1 MAVRHQLELLGLEE
15 SLRRAEASG
24 ATPTQRGKLRRRVEL
39 AHELCSA
46 LPGPEDLAYLHSG
59 LCQTHLPRSRPVRNR
74 DVWVRQSGRFRLVI
88 QPGLVVDGKFPGG
101 GRCLLDDE
109 SEGMYVGVPYGSRA
123 RLILIWLQTEGMKSR
138 FVSMDKSMS
147 AWIRSLGLA
156 VTGGKTGTI
165 ANVREQTLRIA
176 RCSFSLQ
183 WTDFDEAGNATQ
195 RIQDTKIVEGMELWQ
210 AIGDASKWT
219 ATVELSPRFHDAL
232 REHAVPLDNRALA
245 DLAGNSLGLDLYAFF
260 AHRLHRLSAPLHLR
274 WGKLAEQ
281 FGGEGQASWKVAEKI
296 KDILP
301 DVMHAYPEGNVE
313 ITKSGLMLRP
323 SNPPVPK
330 TMIQGRRL
338 SLIA

>member
-24 ATPTQRGKLRRRVEL
+24 ATLTQRGELGDGWNSRTNSAALFPVRRTG
-39 AHELCSA
+39 A
-46 LPGPEDLAYLHSG
+46 LHSG
-59 LCQTHLPRSRPVRNR
+59 LCQTHLPRSRPLRNR

-101 GRCLLDDE
+101 GRCLLDDK
-109 SEGMYVGVPYGSRA
+109 SEGMSVGVPYGSRA
-123 RLILIWLQTEGMKSR
+123 RLILIWLQTEGMESR

-156 VTGGKTGTI
+156 VTGGKTGTR
-165 ANVREQTLRIA
+165 ANVREQTLQIA

-183 WTDFDEAGNATQ
+183 WTDFDEAGNAT
-195 RIQDTKIVEGMELWQ
+195 RRKSRTPKSSREWSFGKLSAMRANGRRRLR
-210 AIGDASKWT
+210 
-219 ATVELSPRFHDAL
+219 LSPRFHDAL

-301 DVMHAYPEGNVE
+301 DVMHAYPEANVE

-330 TMIQGRRL
+330 TMIPGRRL

>member
-1 MAVRHQLELLGLEE
+1 LAVRHQLELLGLEE

-24 ATPTQRGKLRRRVEL
+24 ATLTQRGKLRRRVEL

-59 LCQTHLPRSRPVRNR
+59 LCQTHLPRSRPMRNR

-165 ANVREQTLRIA
+165 ATSVST
-176 RCSFSLQ
+176 
-183 WTDFDEAGNATQ
+183 
-195 RIQDTKIVEGMELWQ
+195 
-210 AIGDASKWT
+210 
-219 ATVELSPRFHDAL
+219 
-232 REHAVPLDNRALA
+232 
-245 DLAGNSLGLDLYAFF
+245 
-260 AHRLHRLSAPLHLR
+260 
-274 WGKLAEQ
+274 
-281 FGGEGQASWKVAEKI
+281 
-296 KDILP
+296 
-301 DVMHAYPEGNVE
+301 
-313 ITKSGLMLRP
+313 
-323 SNPPVPK
+323 
-330 TMIQGRRL
+330 
-338 SLIA
+338 